1 MGQSSDNVS
10 IGATQLNFK
19 NQTGIH
25 MGAGQNMASGP
36 TSTRATQGNFNLVT
50 TPVGNQNQ
58 GSMISNHYNM
68 ANSNS
73 KATSVGPSGM
83 AM

>member
-50 TPVGNQNQ
+50 TPVGNQN
-58 GSMISNHYNM
+58 
-68 ANSNS
+68 
-73 KATSVGPSGM
+73 
-83 AM
+83 